1 MPSHENGS
9 YIKSLHSPH
18 FGQIRWATAQSQGII
33 SVVTGLLA
41 DKVILL
47 AGLGGIGN
55 GLARRFAGEGASL
68 VIGDLDADLAEC
80 VAAEIGGDRVR
91 AVALDGADE
100 ESVIAAV
107 RTTLDAFG
115 QLDGLHL
122 NFTNADDAYLPGGVV
137 ELPLDAFDEV
147 MRVNTRGFVICAKH
161 AIPAMLDSGGGAIV
175 FTASIDAYNGAGTRV
190 SYAMSKA
197 AELALMRHI
206 ARRYGPRG
214 IRCNAIA
221 PGLIWHYKFDQQ
233 PMPDGVVEQARAR
246 QMIKSR
252 FGTPDD
258 VAALATLLLSDDG
271 GFITAQTISVDGGVT
286 FRP

>member
-1 MPSHENGS
+1 M
-9 YIKSLHSPH
+9 
-18 FGQIRWATAQSQGII
+18 TGI
-33 SVVTGLLA
+33 LA
-41 DKVILL
+41 DKAVII

-55 GLARRFAGEGASL
+55 GLASRYAAEGARL
-68 VIGDLDADLAEC
+68 IIGDLDGELAYRVAD
-80 VAAEIGGDRVR
+80 EIDPSGARVR
-91 AVALDGADE
+91 GILLDGSDE
-100 ESVIAAV
+100 DSVIAAV
-107 RTTLDAFG
+107 RLAVDAFG
-115 QLDGLHL
+115 RLDGLHV
-122 NFTNADDAYLPGGVV
+122 NFTNAADAYLPGGVV
-137 ELPLDAFDEV
+137 ELPLEAFDEV

-161 AIPAMLDSGGGAIV
+161 AIPAMIDSGGGSIV

-206 ARRYGPRG
+206 ARRYGPKG
-214 IRCNAIA
+214 IRANAIA

-258 VAALATLLLSDDG
+258 VAAMAALLLSDDG
-271 GFITAQTISVDGGVT
+271 SFITAQTISVDGGVT

>member
-1 MPSHENGS
+1 M
-9 YIKSLHSPH
+9 
-18 FGQIRWATAQSQGII
+18 
-33 SVVTGLLA
+33 TGLLE
-41 DKVILL
+41 DKVIIV

-55 GLARRFAGEGASL
+55 GLARRFTDEGARLVLGDIDAELVRRVTDEIDPAGERIRGTH
-68 VIGDLDADLAEC
+68 LDGSDEQSVSA
-80 VAAEIGGDRVR
+80 
-91 AVALDGADE
+91 AVAL
-100 ESVIAAV
+100 AV
-107 RTTLDAFG
+107 DTFG
-115 QLDGLHL
+115 RLDGLHV
-122 NFTNADDAYLPGGVV
+122 NFTNAADAYLPGGVV
-137 ELPLDAFDEV
+137 ELPLEAFDEV

-161 AIPAMLDSGGGAIV
+161 AIPAMVDSGGGSIV

-206 ARRYGPRG
+206 ARRYGPKG

-233 PMPDGVVEQARAR
+233 PIPDGVVEQARAR

-252 FGTPDD
+252 FGTPND
-258 VAALATLLLSDDG
+258 VAALAALLLSDDG
-271 GFITAQTISVDGGVT
+271 SFITAQTISVDGGVT

>member
-1 MPSHENGS
+1 M
-9 YIKSLHSPH
+9 
-18 FGQIRWATAQSQGII
+18 
-33 SVVTGLLA
+33 TGLLEN
-41 DKVILL
+41 KVIIV

-55 GLARRFAGEGASL
+55 GLARRFTDEGARL
-68 VIGDLDADLAEC
+68 VIGDIDADLVRRVVTDIDPAGE
-80 VAAEIGGDRVR
+80 RVR
-91 AVALDGADE
+91 GTHLDGSDE
-100 ESVIAAV
+100 QSVVSAV
-107 RTTLDAFG
+107 GLAVDAFG
-115 QLDGLHL
+115 RLDGMHV
-122 NFTNADDAYLPGGVV
+122 NFTNAADAYLPGGVV

-161 AIPAMLDSGGGAIV
+161 AIPAMVEGGGGSIV

-206 ARRYGPRG
+206 ARRYGPKG

-233 PMPDGVVEQARAR
+233 PMPDGVVAQARAR

-252 FGTPDD
+252 FGTPND
-258 VAALATLLLSDDG
+258 VAALAALLLSDDG
-271 GFITAQTISVDGGVT
+271 SFITAQTISVDGGVT